1 MFSLMKTLNKDKWDF
16 YMLITMMLSKVQF
29 RIIDTL
35 RRNEKPLGI
44 RLIAKLSDCSVSEV
58 WRQIKNLEKLNI
70 VISKRYGKYQR
81 YVLNDKN
88 PLAKATIEFITVIRN
103 YSWLFGKDVI
113 EAIKCLNDYY
123 VSGFF
128 AVKGFLESFVVPDRV
143 LLVVGKR
150 EENRARR
157 ISNWFDGVCKIDIM
171 VKDIRDCVFFR
182 DAFDVNVASVE
193 QAIADTSAVFDV
205 DPTNNVEVL
214 LLILYRRV
222 NYSLLAKLLEYW
234 SDQAKY
240 RVWFV
245 AKVGRVLSL
254 PVPVEI
260 FRPSRLERDKEF
272 EDLVVSRAIRLVRSG
287 QIVRDKGW

>member
-1 MFSLMKTLNKDKWDF
+1 MFSLMKTLNKSEWNF
-16 YMLITMMLSKVQF
+16 YMLITMILSKVQF

-35 RRNEKPLGI
+35 RRSEKPLGI
-44 RLIAKLSDCSVSEV
+44 RLIAKLSNCSVSEV

-88 PLAKATIEFITVIRN
+88 PLAKVVVELATVVRD
-103 YSWLFGKDVI
+103 YSWLFGKDVV

-128 AVKGFLESFVVPDRV
+128 AVRSFLESFVVLNRI
-143 LLVVGKR
+143 LLVVDRR
-150 EENRARR
+150 ERSEAEK
-157 ISNWFDGVCKIDIM
+157 ISNWFDGVCKIDII
-171 VKDIRDCVFFR
+171 VKRVRDCVFFR
-182 DAFDVNVASVE
+182 DAFGVNVASVE
-193 QAIADTSAVFDV
+193 QAVADTSAVFNV
-205 DPTNNVEVL
+205 DPINNVEVL

-234 SDQAKY
+234 GDQAKY

-245 AKVGRVLSL
+245 AKVGRVLGL

-260 FRPSRLERDKEF
+260 FRPSRLERDKKF
-272 EDLVVSRAIRLVRSG
+272 ENLVVSRAIRLVRSG